1 MRLLTDLQIS
11 VGNFR
16 KITRQQVVRSL
27 WLGVI
32 IGLLAGIAAVLFFEA
47 IKLASEY
54 LLTGL
59 SGYIPPEPLGE
70 GDPNSS
76 GPTRR
81 WVLPLILGL
90 GGLISGLII
99 YIFRTPE
106 AAGAGAGAVIDD
118 FHNRGGRVRWRV
130 IPVKLLASAATLGG
144 GGAAGREGPMAQ
156 IGGGIGSLIADRF
169 HLGVEAAH
177 FWQGYF

>member
-1 MRLLTDLQIS
+1 MRLFDDLRVS
-11 VGNFR
+11 VANFR

-32 IGLLAGIAAVLFFEA
+32 IGLLAGIAAILFFEA
-47 IKLASEY
+47 IQLASEH

-70 GDPNSS
+70 GSPVSS

-81 WVLPLILGL
+81 WVLPLVLGL

-106 AAGAGAGAVIDD
+106 AAGAGAGVVIDD
-118 FHNRGGRVRWRV
+118 GC
-130 IPVKLLASAATLGG
+130 LS
-144 GGAAGREGPMAQ
+144 
-156 IGGGIGSLIADRF
+156 
-169 HLGVEAAH
+169 
-177 FWQGYF
+177 